1 MSNLWIGVVALA
13 LMNFTFK
20 AIGPV
25 LLARRKVPAKMTCV
39 INAAGQCLLVS
50 LVVVA
55 IIGQEGADLDK
66 TVLAGLAS
74 GVVLRLMKQHD
85 LVCVVGAMVTVAL
98 MRALM

>member
-1 MSNLWIGVVALA
+1 MSSLWIGVGALA
-13 LMNFTFK
+13 LMNFSFK
-20 AIGPV
+20 ALGPA
-25 LLARRKVPAKMTCV
+25 LFARWEIPAKTASV

-55 IIGQEGADLDK
+55 VIGEEGADLDK

-85 LVCVVGAMVTVAL
+85 LVCVVGAMATVAL